1 MTDSHRLHE
10 TYIEGRGVDPAGAF
24 NVEVVPA
31 PDGVTVVALSGELD
45 MAATPF
51 VRSRVDEAAG
61 TRALVLDLAAVTFV
75 DSSMLKELLRAHSQL
90 SHRGGL
96 LVLAAVQS
104 AVQRLLELT
113 RTSEL
118 LHLAATREEA
128 LALTGA

>member
-10 TYIEGRGVDPAGAF
+10 TYIEGRGVDPVGAF

-75 DSSMLKELLRAHSQL
+75 DSSMLKELLRA
-90 SHRGGL
+90 GGEL
-96 LVLAAVQS
+96 ERYETRLVLAGVS
-104 AVQRLLELT
+104 DPVKRLFDLT
-113 RTSEL
+113 RTAGMFTLAPDRDTAVEL
-118 LHLAATREEA
+118 ARH
-128 LALTGA
+128 

>member
-1 MTDSHRLHE
+1 MTDRAHQREDS
-10 TYIEGRGVDPAGAF
+10 YAGPPAFCMEAL
-24 NVEVVPA
+24 PA
-31 PDGVTVVALSGELD
+31 PEGVLLLRLEGELD
-45 MAATPF
+45 VATTPRF
-51 VRSRVDEAAG
+51 RTEVQRALEAG
-61 TRALVLDLAAVTFV
+61 TKAVIVDLEEVTFM